1 MTVDYY
7 NFNGESYQFDEMF
20 EVEFDIDPNDPKY
33 NKLIQIYPNGRQ
45 ISILKIEN
53 IYDNLQNDVWINR
66 NPTLPGHISVN
77 KNNITKTTGNFV
89 PGVLKLLF
97 NDFVNYLDIKDNQ
110 IACSFKEKLE
120 KIV

>member
-20 EVEFDIDPNDPKY
+20 EVEFDIDLNDPKY

-45 ISILKIEN
+45 VSILKIED

-77 KNNITKTTGNFV
+77 KNSITKTTGNFV
-89 PGVLKLLF
+89 PRAFKMLF
-97 NDFVNYLDIKDNQ
+97 NEFLGDQ
-110 IACSFKEKLE
+110 ISYSFKENWRK
-120 KIV
+120 

>member
-45 ISILKIEN
+45 FIILKIED

-77 KNNITKTTGNFV
+77 KNSITKTTGNFT
-89 PGVLKLLF
+89 PGALRFLF
-97 NDFVNYLDIKDNQ
+97 DEFMSYLDIKDNQ
-110 IACSFKEKLE
+110 IAYSFKEKLE
-120 KIV
+120 KII